1 MSSPNKPVTGRDVAN
16 LRLKLGLS
24 TDEMAYMLGTNKN
37 RYHFMVNTEA
47 DLPVRSIPTA
57 IMVRLLEMDETLN
70 FMPSFPSPQELY
82 KMVEPFDITKREFSV
97 ILGNHG
103 TSMQRWERFGK
114 RAIPQVYRL
123 CRVIQNLLNKK
134 GGYKTIEMMK
144 LIVNTEGSLLGVENI
159 LSTGRWNAAPPK
171 TKDDIS
177 KASLERKNKI
187 AEAEAEA

>member
-1 MSSPNKPVTGRDVAN
+1 MSSPNKPVTGRDLAN

-24 TDEMAYMLGTNKN
+24 TDEMAYMFGVNKN

-47 DLPVRSIPTA
+47 DLPVRSTPTA

-70 FMPSFPSPQELY
+70 FMPTFPSPQELY
-82 KMVEPFDITKREFSV
+82 KMVEPYEITKREFSV

-134 GGYKTIEMMK
+134 GGHKTIEIMK
-144 LIVNTEGSLLGVENI
+144 LIVNTEGALLGLDNV
-159 LSTGRWNAAPPK
+159 LASGRWNSEPPK
-171 TKDDIS
+171 TKKEIAA
-177 KASLERKNKI
+177 ASDLKKK
-187 AEAEAEA
+187 